1 MPSRPFRPAPEGP
14 SPTSRGWLR
23 LLIQF
28 ARRRPLLSFI
38 LLVFVL
44 SNGAGSVFNILYN
57 SWLIGEH
64 YLNEDQRAV
73 FWNILVPLYNL
84 VAYPLGLAWMLSL
97 VWPVVAAY
105 RNLQTGTAVPPAQLA
120 KCRRL
125 LINLPFYQVCINFLA
140 WIPGGVVFPLGIC
153 LLAGWHN
160 AESMWLQFLLSFT
173 VSALLTTVQTFFLM
187 EAFLIAVF
195 YPAFFREVRPAE
207 VEGVLRISYG
217 TRLVLFWLAVAVGP
231 VLTLLVVTLTLTD
244 LPPGSAGDL
253 RQLALGVAVVS
264 AASGGM
270 IAWLVGRN
278 LLSWMMA
285 HAAATEQIAGGNYA
299 VRVREQRPDEWGRLT
314 DRFNDMA
321 AALDRAQHLR
331 ETFGQFVSPDVRD
344 EILQRPLLGGE
355 VREVTV
361 LFVDIR
367 GFTRR
372 TAGQSPEAAVAL
384 LNRFL
389 SLAVSAV
396 EANGGWVNK
405 FLGDGIMALFG
416 SPRPRADHPDLAL
429 LAAMALLEGLKELN
443 TDLEKAGQA
452 PLAIGAGIHTG
463 PALVGCIGAA
473 VPGRDG
479 QETIRREFTAIGETV
494 NLCQRLEQFTKS
506 CPGPVLLSEQA
517 QRRLRRPFPLTCLGP
532 QTLPGYTAPVTVFR
546 LEVR

>member
-1 MPSRPFRPAPEGP
+1 M
-14 SPTSRGWLR
+14 RGGRLR
-23 LLIQF
+23 RLTAF
-28 ARRRPLLSFI
+28 ARRRPLLSFL

-64 YLNEDQRAV
+64 YLNEEQRAA
-73 FWNILVPLYNL
+73 FWGVLVPVYNL
-84 VAYPLGLAWMLSL
+84 AAYPLGLALLLSL
-97 VWPVVAAY
+97 LWPVLVAY
-105 RNLQTGTAVPPAQLA
+105 RKIRRGASVDPAELA
-120 KCRRL
+120 RCRRL

-160 AESMWLQFLLSFT
+160 AGSIWLQFLLSFT

-195 YPAFFREVRPAE
+195 YPEFFREIRPAE

-231 VLTLLVVTLTLTD
+231 VLTLLAVTLNVTD

-253 RQLALGVAVVS
+253 RQLALGVAAVS

-270 IAWLVGRN
+270 VAWLVGRN

-285 HAAATEQIAGGNYA
+285 HAAATEQIARGNYT
-299 VRVREQRPDEWGRLT
+299 VRVHEQRPDEWGRLT

-321 AALDRAQHLR
+321 AALDRAHLLR
-331 ETFGQFVSPDVRD
+331 ETFGHFVSPEVRD
-344 EILQRPLLGGE
+344 EILQHPLLGGE

-367 GFTRR
+367 GFTQR

-389 SLAVSAV
+389 SLALSAV
-396 EANGGWVNK
+396 EENGGWVNK

-416 SPRPRADHPDLAL
+416 SPRPRAEHADLAL
-429 LAAMALLEGLKELN
+429 LAATDLLARLRELN
-443 TDLEKAGQA
+443 LALEAEGSP
-452 PLAIGAGIHTG
+452 PLVIGAGIHTG

-473 VPGRDG
+473 VPGGEGR
-479 QETIRREFTAIGETV
+479 ETFRREYTAIGETV

-506 CPGPVLLSEQA
+506 CPGPVLVSEQTR
-517 QRRLRRPFPLTCLGP
+517 QRLRRPFPLTPLGP
-532 QTLPGYTAPVTVFR
+532 QTIPGFTGAVSVYR
-546 LEVR
+546 LEVS